1 MMSRFWRKSEVL
13 MNGTIAVS
21 LYRSTRS
28 RLVVAIGDV
37 PGPLVKGCISFVTE
51 TDCDDG
57 LPHTL
62 EHLVF
67 MGSKKYPYKG
77 VLDIIANRCL
87 ASGTNAWTDQDH
99 TAYTL
104 STVGSDGF
112 FKVLPVYLN
121 HLLSPMLSASQF
133 ATEVHHING
142 KGEDAG
148 VVYSEMQD
156 HESEMSCIM
165 DRKKKE
171 ILYPPNNSYRVD
183 TGGRL
188 PSLRTTCNLEKVR
201 DFHKKYYHLSNM
213 MVTVSG
219 RVDHERLLKIIEATE
234 EEHLGDVP
242 ASFQRPFISLQVK
255 PMAES
260 SEHRVVCPSD
270 DESRG
275 SVEISWFGHRPTDFK
290 EKVAFDVLF
299 DYLSNTPVSPLQKEF
314 VLIEKPLAS
323 QVSFHVAEQ
332 TTCLIQLTFSGV
344 PTKRLDDV
352 SKKFMEKI
360 VKEHLED
367 KTWDMER
374 MGFLIGQSVKNELKK
389 MEKNP
394 ATQLFGHMIGHQLY
408 DENDD
413 QLKIRMDELE
423 LLRRLRSEPAS
434 FWSALV
440 KKYFTKPHVVVVGV
454 PSEKMVDQV
463 AKEEKTRL
471 DEQRKKLGQDGIKQC
486 GEKIEAAVKENTA
499 KQPTAELLSELIVKK
514 LEQFDRFPVD
524 SKSNRGGSPSS
535 QPIAK
540 FLDQFPFPTTVHN
553 CPTKFVELSL
563 LFDTTILTADQRALL
578 DLYTELLFESPAR
591 INGEVKSAEEVSKL
605 YTRDLVD
612 HSIYVGVSGNF
623 EKLLHLKIVVD
634 AETGFPNLAKWAEI
648 FTTGIVFDV
657 QRVKQCA
664 KKLASNAR
672 EKKRDG
678 YSVATTALSSMI
690 YLPNTNDHM
699 YDELILEQFH
709 GKIAKDCDSKPEEV
723 LKRLEEL
730 RATLFAHGVNAHLLC
745 NVDLIESKQF
755 DPVQWSFAEKSYG
768 NADKFG
774 AKAGESID
782 TACVGRQKVISVGG
796 SESSFI
802 SQVCMMDCDW
812 MSDELVPTM
821 LLTQYLS
828 QTEGPLWRG
837 IRGEG
842 LAYGAN
848 IYVRS
853 DRKTITLSLYRC
865 AQPAQAYEGTKKIV
879 NDVIKS
885 GKVVESEFEAAK
897 RSLICEL
904 VEKED
909 TVSGAGKL
917 SIINDIRGT
926 PSNYRKV
933 LCEKVWN
940 TTPEDMLR
948 LGGPRVA
955 NLFENYVRAI
965 AVHPSKIAEVKSAF
979 PGIEE
984 VPVASLN
991 YVSSASA

>member
-77 VLDIIANRCL
+77 VLDVIANRCL

-104 STVGSDGF
+104 STVGSEGF

-121 HLLSPMLSASQF
+121 HLLSPMLSPSQF

-165 DRKKKE
+165 DR
-171 ILYPPNNSYRVD
+171 R
-183 TGGRL
+183 
-188 PSLRTTCNLEKVR
+188 VR

-213 MVTVSG
+213 MVTVAG
-219 RVDHERLLKIIEATE
+219 RVNHERLLKIIETTE
-234 EEHLGDVP
+234 EVQALFSCCDISIYPHLFFKEHLADIP
-242 ASFQRPFISLQVK
+242 ASFQRPFISHQLK

-260 SEHRVVCPSD
+260 SEHSVVCPSD

-275 SVEISWFGHRPTDFK
+275 SVEISWFGHPPTDFK
-290 EKVAFDVLF
+290 QKVAFDVLF
-299 DYLSNTPVSPLQKEF
+299 DYMSNTPVSPLQREF

-323 QVSFHVAEQ
+323 QVSFHVTEQ
-332 TTCLIQLTFSGV
+332 TTCLIQLSFSGV
-344 PTKRLDDV
+344 PTERLEEV
-352 SKKFMEKI
+352 SKKFMEKV

-367 KTWDMER
+367 SAWDMER

-389 MEKNP
+389 MEKHP

-413 QLKIRMDELE
+413 QLKTRMDELE
-423 LLRRLRSEPAS
+423 LIRRLRSEPAS
-434 FWSALV
+434 FWSGIV
-440 KKYFTKPHVVVVGV
+440 KKYFTSPHVVVLGI
-454 PSEKMVDQV
+454 PSEKMVEQV
-463 AKEEKTRL
+463 AKEEKARL
-471 DEQRKKLGQDGIKQC
+471 DEQRKKLGKDGIKQC
-486 GEKIEAAVKENTA
+486 GENIKTAIKENTA
-499 KQPTAELLSELIVKK
+499 KKPSAEVLSELIVKK
-514 LEQFDRFPVD
+514 LEEFDRFPVD
-524 SKSNRGGSPSS
+524 LKCNRGGSPST

-540 FLDQFPFPTTVHN
+540 FLDQFPFPATIHN
-553 CPTKFVELSL
+553 CPTKFVELFL
-563 LFDTTILTADQRALL
+563 LFDTSVLTLEQRALL
-578 DLYTELLFESPAR
+578 DLYTELLFESPAK
-591 INGEVKSAEEVSKL
+591 IDGVVKSAEEVSKL

-612 HSIYVGVSGNF
+612 HSIYIGVSGNF
-623 EKLLHLKIVVD
+623 EKLLHLRLVVD

-648 FTTGIVFDV
+648 FTTGIIFDV

-664 KKLASNAR
+664 KKLASDAR

-678 YSVATTALSSMI
+678 CAVANSALCTMI
-690 YLPNTNDHM
+690 YLPIH
-699 YDELILEQFH
+699 E
-709 GKIAKDCDSKPEEV
+709 KIAKDCDSHPQEV
-723 LKRLEEL
+723 LSRLEE
-730 RATLFAHGVNAHLLC
+730 
-745 NVDLIESKQF
+745 
-755 DPVQWSFAEKSYG
+755 
-768 NADKFG
+768 
-774 AKAGESID
+774 AKAGESLD

-802 SQVCMMDCDW
+802 YQSCMMDCDW

-828 QTEGPLWRG
+828 QCEGPLWRG
-837 IRGEG
+837 IRGVG
-842 LAYGAN
+842 LAYGVN
-848 IYVRS
+848 LYVRS

-865 AQPAQAYEGTKKIV
+865 AQPAQAYEETKKIV
-879 NDVIKS
+879 V
-885 GKVVESEFEAAK
+885 
-897 RSLICEL
+897 
-904 VEKED
+904 
-909 TVSGAGKL
+909 
-917 SIINDIRGT
+917 
-926 PSNYRKV
+926 
-933 LCEKVWN
+933 
-940 TTPEDMLR
+940 
-948 LGGPRVA
+948 
-955 NLFENYVRAI
+955 
-965 AVHPSKIAEVKSAF
+965 
-979 PGIEE
+979 
-984 VPVASLN
+984 
-991 YVSSASA
+991 